1 MSGYFYILAN
11 RRNGALYVGATNDL
25 ARRVDEHKNGV
36 IPGFTKKYKID
47 RLVYFESHD
56 DKSSALLRERRVK
69 GWERKWKI
77 ALIEKENAEWRDL
90 SHWLK

>member
-1 MSGYFYILAN
+1 MPGYFYILAN

-25 ARRVDEHKNGV
+25 ARRVDEHKSGV
-36 IPGFTKKYKID
+36 VPGFTKKYKID

-56 DKSSALLRERRVK
+56 DKSLALLRERRVK